1 MKRHFKIMLGLLAMG
16 VAFLSSCEETKEAD
30 PYANWEV
37 RNSHFIDSIADVAKA
52 NADGT
57 WVRLRSYTQTESTP
71 GTAIPAEGK
80 VGDYIYAKKLFNAE
94 GDNTTLPVYTDSVA
108 VHYRGKL
115 INGTAFDQSYSEV
128 RLDSTLAQATNFKVG
143 GLTTGFATA
152 IQHMR
157 EADRT
162 VSDWRTKGDR
172 WLVYIPYELGYG
184 TSGSGSTIPGYSVLI
199 FDIKLVSRWA
209 AGEKQP

>member
-1 MKRHFKIMLGLLAMG
+1 MKNHLKLLFGLLALG
-16 VAFLSSCEETKEAD
+16 AGFFSSCEETKEAD
-30 PYANWEV
+30 PYANWDV

-71 GTAIPAEGK
+71 GTSIPAEGK
-80 VGDYIYAKKLFNAE
+80 VGDYIYVRKIFSAE
-94 GDNTTLPVYTDSVA
+94 GDNTTLALYTDSVA

-128 RLDSTLAQATNFKVG
+128 QLDSTLAQPTTFAVK
-143 GLTTGFATA
+143 GLTTGFCTA
-152 IQHMR
+152 IQNMR
-157 EADRT
+157 EADRS
-162 VSDWRTKGDR
+162 VSDWRTKGDH
-172 WLVYIPYELGYG
+172 WMVYIPYELGYG
-184 TSGSGSTIPGYSVLI
+184 TSGSGSTIPGYSALI
-199 FDIKLVSRWA
+199 FDIKLVSRWT